1 MPRVER
7 CFCPIMLRDKQ
18 MQYDYDLFVIGAGS
32 GGVRASRMAA
42 SFGAKVAVCEDLYL
56 GGTCVN
62 VGCVPKK
69 LYVYASEYSAHFRE
83 SAGFGW
89 QSPKPD
95 FDWATLRD
103 NKSTEIS
110 RLNGI
115 YEGVLERANVDLK
128 IGRGRIVDAHTVEV
142 AGQLYTAERILLA
155 VGGRPFI
162 PEFSGN
168 EYVVSSNEIFDV
180 AEFPK
185 RLVVVGGGY
194 IAVEFAGIFNGLGS
208 QVTQL
213 HRGDLI
219 LDGFDGEVCHFA
231 MAEMVKKGIDL
242 RLQTHVDSIEKQAG
256 GSLTVNLKD
265 GTSLEADVV
274 LYATGRRPQLTDLGL
289 ENVNIALTDSGHVA
303 VNDCFQTSEPSIYA
317 LGDMTPGMAL
327 TPVALEEGMVLANA
341 LYNNASCKIDYS
353 NIATT
358 VFCQPNIGT
367 VGMTE
372 EQARA
377 AYPNVVKYRSEFRS
391 MKHTIS
397 GSEERTLMKLLVDGD
412 TDKVVGVHMVGA
424 DAGEIMQGIAIAMK
438 AGATKADF
446 DATVGIHP
454 TAAEEFVTM
463 REPVGA

>member
-1 MPRVER
+1 
-7 CFCPIMLRDKQ
+7 
-18 MQYDYDLFVIGAGS
+18 MQYDYDLFIIGAGS
-32 GGVRASRMAA
+32 GGVRASRMSA
-42 SFGAKVAVCEDLYL
+42 SYGARVAICEDLYL

-69 LYVYASEYSAHFRE
+69 LYVYASEYSSHFNE
-83 SAGFGW
+83 SKGFGW
-89 QSPKPD
+89 QSGKAS

-103 NKSTEIS
+103 NKSEEVD

-115 YEGVLERANVDLK
+115 YGGILDRANVDLK
-128 IGRGRIVDAHTVEV
+128 KGRGRIVDSHTVEV
-142 AGQLYTAERILLA
+142 AGKHYTTERILLA
-155 VGGRPFI
+155 VGGHPFI
-162 PEFSGN
+162 PDFPGN
-168 EYVVSSNEIFDV
+168 EYVVSSNEIFDLEV
-180 AEFPK
+180 FPK
-185 RLVVVGGGY
+185 RIVVVGGGY

-219 LDGFDGEVCHFA
+219 LDGFDQEVRHFS

-242 RLQTHVDSIEKQAG
+242 RLRTHVDSIEKKNDGSFKVNLKEG
-256 GSLTVNLKD
+256 GSLTVD
-265 GTSLEADVV
+265 AV
-274 LYATGRRPQLTDLGL
+274 LYATGRKPKLNDLGL
-289 ENVNIALTDSGHVA
+289 ENVNVALTDSGHVA
-303 VNDCFQTSEPSIYA
+303 VNDNFQTSEPSIYA

-327 TPVALEEGMVLANA
+327 TPVALEEGLTLAKS
-341 LYNNASCKIDYS
+341 LYNNEPCKVDYS

-377 AYPNVVKYRSEFRS
+377 EYTNVVKYRSEFRA

-397 GSEERTLMKLLVDGD
+397 GSNERTLMKLLVNGD
-412 TDKVVGVHMVGA
+412 TNKVIGVHMVGA
-424 DAGEIMQGIAIAMK
+424 DVGEIMQGIAIAIK

-463 REPVGA
+463 RDPVSD